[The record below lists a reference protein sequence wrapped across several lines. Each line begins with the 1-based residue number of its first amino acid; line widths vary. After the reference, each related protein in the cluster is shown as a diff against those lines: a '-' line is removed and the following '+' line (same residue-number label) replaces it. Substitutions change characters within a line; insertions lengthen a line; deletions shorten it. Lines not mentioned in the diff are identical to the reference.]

1 MATIFGKGRWV
12 YWTILLAVLV
22 AAGVVVVRRKSP
34 EEVAR
39 KRLVWGD
46 TALANGDYEQ
56 AIAFYKVAVEKDPTL
71 YSARFNL
78 ALAYEYVDEEKA
90 AAAWEEYLEVAGGE
104 PSQAEWLEEARAH
117 LGRLEASPYAA
128 RAAELFEKED
138 YDAARAEYEAALEYD
153 PESLELLRGAAAVE
167 AAAGDHEAAA
177 AYYERA
183 LDLAPYSMNI
193 RYELA
198 RTYEELDKNKAVKFY
213 EEMLEMS
220 KTNPGATMEK
230 LKDAQR
236 RHAALRREGYRAD

>member
-22 AAGVVVVRRKSP
+22 AAGVVIVRRKSP

-39 KRLVWGD
+39 TRLLWGD
-46 TALANGDYEQ
+46 AALANGDYEQ

-71 YSARFNL
+71 YGAHFNL

-90 AAAWEEYLEVAGGE
+90 RAAWEGYIAAAGGE

-117 LGRLEASPYAA
+117 LGRLEAAPHAA
-128 RAAELFEKED
+128 RAAELSEKKD
-138 YDAARAEYEAALEYD
+138 YDAAREEYDAALGAD
-153 PESLELLRGAAAVE
+153 PENLDLLRGAAANE
-167 AAAGDHEAAA
+167 TAAGDYAAAA

-183 LDLAPYSMNI
+183 LEIAPYSMNI

-198 RTYEELDKNKAVKFY
+198 RACEEFDKNKAVTLY
-213 EEMLEMS
+213 EEMLAMS
-220 KTNPGATMEK
+220 KKNPGATLEK

-236 RHAALRREGYRAD
+236 RHAALRREGYRAE

>member
-1 MATIFGKGRWV
+1 MATFFGKGRWV

-22 AAGVVVVRRKSP
+22 AAGVVLVRRKSP

-46 TALANGDYEQ
+46 TALANGNYEQ
-56 AIAFYKVAVEKDPTL
+56 AIAFYKVAIAKDPTL

-90 AAAWEEYLEVAGGE
+90 VAAWEDYIAAAEGE

-117 LGRLEASPYAA
+117 LGRLEAAPHAA

-138 YDAARAEYEAALEYD
+138 YDAARAEYGAALERD
-153 PESLELLRGAAAVE
+153 PENLELLRGAAAVE
-167 AAAGDHEAAA
+167 AAAGEFEAAA

-183 LDLAPYSMNI
+183 LTLAPYSMNI

-198 RTYEELDKNKAVKFY
+198 RACEEFDKNKAVKLY

-220 KTNPGATMEK
+220 KTNPGATMER

-236 RHAALRREGYRAD
+236 REAALRREGYRAD